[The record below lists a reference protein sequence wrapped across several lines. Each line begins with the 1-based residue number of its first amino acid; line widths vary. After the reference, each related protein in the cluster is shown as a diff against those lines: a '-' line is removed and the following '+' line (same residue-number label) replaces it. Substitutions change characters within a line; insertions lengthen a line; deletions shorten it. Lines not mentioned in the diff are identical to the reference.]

1 MSHTAIDIIVVLF
14 LFVTGIVW
22 TVFRLGTRD
31 RLAFAIVAVLSP
43 VLAVLSVFS
52 LLFKVITGKVT
63 VGPCPAG
70 LNEAEKLV
78 HAERK
83 RLFGG
88 ELREP
93 SLARSWQS
101 AYELELQ
108 REAESVQRITD
119 RMFVN
124 A

>member
-1 MSHTAIDIIVVLF
+1 MSHTAIDIIVTLF

-52 LLFKVITGKVT
+52 LIFRVATGKVK
-63 VGPCPAG
+63 VGPCPVG

-78 HAERK
+78 HAERQ

-93 SLARSWQS
+93 SLARNWQR

-108 REAESVQRITD
+108 REAEGVQRIAD